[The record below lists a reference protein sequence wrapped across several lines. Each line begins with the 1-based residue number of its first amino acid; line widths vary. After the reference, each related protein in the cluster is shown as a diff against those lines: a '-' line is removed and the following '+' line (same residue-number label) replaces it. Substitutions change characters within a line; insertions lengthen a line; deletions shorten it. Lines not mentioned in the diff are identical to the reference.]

1 MTEEIKH
8 EHLISEIKNLNL
20 TDQLR
25 LLEEVAGLIR
35 QKTAESKRN
44 RSIMELQGRG
54 KDVWKDLNV
63 KDYLN
68 EERSS
73 WIG

>member
-35 QKTAESKRN
+35 QKTGESKRN